1 MLPSSANQYIL
12 EKVCL
17 RSNLSRK
24 STIVRVNG
32 VDRSNI
38 KNMTGKET
46 AVGRSVMLCLFATR
60 MHIRNY
66 RGMDTRRDESCC
78 RRLRAREITN
88 TKPHRCLQVFLDT

>member
-1 MLPSSANQYIL
+1 MRQ
-12 EKVCL
+12 
-17 RSNLSRK
+17 
-24 STIVRVNG
+24 IVRVNG
-32 VDRSNI
+32 VDRSNS
-38 KNMTGKET
+38 KSMTGKET